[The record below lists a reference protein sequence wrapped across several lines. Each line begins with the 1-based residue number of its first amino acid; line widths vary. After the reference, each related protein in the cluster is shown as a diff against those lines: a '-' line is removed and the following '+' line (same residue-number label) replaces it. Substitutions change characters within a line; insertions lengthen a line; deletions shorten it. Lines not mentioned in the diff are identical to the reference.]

1 MVSRLVFPI
10 NKLKLMYVLGCGRLI
25 NKTRFFIK
33 LHKLFYVSV
42 CAVIVKALP
51 VIWQE
56 SSVHNKPG
64 SSPAWSGSRAAAL
77 ARIATRFSCRLV

>member
-10 NKLKLMYVLGCGRLI
+10 NILKLIYVLGCDWLI
-25 NKTRFFIK
+25 NKTRFLIK
-33 LHKLFYVSV
+33 LQRLFYLS
-42 CAVIVKALP
+42 VIVKALP
-51 VIWQE
+51 VIWRE